1 MLICDKM
8 AMAKR
13 SNQIVLIMLLV
24 LGLVTIFDMDISSP
38 SSEKVESSIEDLPQL
53 YKDRQKHIADTC
65 EKYHDRLEEDYKKFQ
80 PSKDYHTVVTKVDV
94 LYSHNKNP
102 FLWCRVPKAS
112 SQSWNDLFISVW

>member
-1 MLICDKM
+1 MLICDTM

-13 SNQIVLIMLLV
+13 SNQIVLVLLLV
-24 LGLVTIFDMDISSP
+24 LGLVTIFDIDISSP